1 MDYDMAPL
9 SMEFFGKATG
19 EIHFLLQDKGKIQN
33 RVICSAS
40 PIDKD
45 MCYKKNR

>member
-19 EIHFLLQDKGKIQN
+19 EIHFLFQDKGKIQN